1 VHQDLGLN
9 FVGNKLAV
17 RIVSVSSELGVE
29 KFCFVSL
36 SVRFQFVSLQEFGLG
51 DDAVYVFTYGIVGST
66 WARPESWDGT
76 IQ

>member
-1 VHQDLGLN
+1 
-9 FVGNKLAV
+9 
-17 RIVSVSSELGVE
+17 
-29 KFCFVSL
+29 
-36 SVRFQFVSLQEFGLG
+36 VSLQEFGLG